1 MRRPRDQLLQAAADA
16 REQRRLLVLRRR
28 GRRGLRLPV
37 RTAGRLGLDVARTG
51 GLGRR
56 GLLALAA
63 RGLLDRLAT
72 VDATAAATATTL
84 ARRPGLALRRAIGGS
99 FGRGGRNG
107 LVRGVAALPGRT
119 RRARRARAAL
129 APAFAGACAPAAAAA
144 RLDAAARVVGGAL
157 FARLAEDL

>member
-99 FGRGGRNG
+99 FGGCRTG
-107 LVRGVAALPGRT
+107 LARGVAALPGRT
-119 RRARRARAAL
+119 RRAWRARPAL

-144 RLDAAARVVGGAL
+144 RLDAAA
-157 FARLAEDL
+157 